1 MEHDFLGRFSGKF
14 PGARERLKR
23 QSCFSWRNVPNED
36 SCSTSSKPSLIPV
49 RPRFSRPYCGDA
61 MRFRDEIYVP
71 VLNGLLHLISA
82 LPPPPP
88 RGGGGGGGGR
98 IVNAIAQFCSL
109 PKPWTNQLARVNIN
123 SKQPGF
129 PTCGCFW
136 KGSRQAAKTKA
147 LILCHYFLF
156 VCLLTFS
163 SSWKMLKMLQQEHI
177 PEEHEVKC
185 QTTRS
190 LESTLKNHQIGS
202 VTRRENPVETLKNLR
217 YGSDEKNNKV
227 VIKDI
232 NHRR

>member
-1 MEHDFLGRFSGKF
+1 MEFFGGVIFTKIFRVNPYASKVSPYFMEVFRGECNFSQSSRVRRKGK
-14 PGARERLKR
+14 
-23 QSCFSWRNVPNED
+23 S
-36 SCSTSSKPSLIPV
+36 ST
-49 RPRFSRPYCGDA
+49 
-61 MRFRDEIYVP
+61 
-71 VLNGLLHLISA
+71 
-82 LPPPPP
+82 
-88 RGGGGGGGGR
+88 GGGGVR
-98 IVNAIAQFCSL
+98 IFNAIVQFCSL

-136 KGSRQAAKTKA
+136 NGSRQAAKTKA

-163 SSWKMLKMLQQEHI
+163 SPWKMLKMLQQEHI

-217 YGSDEKNNKV
+217 YGSDEKNKKV